1 MNKLLKKGALII
13 AIAAA
18 LSGCADN
25 GGSSSSSEN
34 STSTS
39 SSTAG
44 APENST
50 SENSTSENSSS
61 DSSTTESSSSESSSE
76 STAESSSTEST
87 PPESTP
93 GSNTGSGV
101 LADLT
106 GSLTDVSDV
115 FECSDGWSNGSM
127 FNCTWRR
134 RNVEFSDGSMK
145 LKIDIDGNGAGPIPY
160 SGAEFRSKDFYGF
173 GMYEVVMKPIKN
185 DGVVSSFFTYTGP
198 TDNNPWDE
206 IDIEFLGKDTTK
218 VQFNYY
224 TNGKGNHEHL
234 YDLGFDASEEFHTY
248 GFDWQADKITWYVDG
263 EAVYSAEKNIPS
275 TPGKIMMNVWPG
287 KGVDGWLK
295 AFDGTT
301 PLTAEYKSADFREGV
316 TE

>member
-1 MNKLLKKGALII
+1 MNKLLKNGVLAV
-13 AIAAA
+13 AILAA
-18 LSGCADN
+18 LCGCTDNSGT
-25 GGSSSSSEN
+25 SSPES

-39 SSTAG
+39 SSTDSAS
-44 APENST
+44 EIDT
-50 SENSTSENSSS
+50 SGSADSESIP
-61 DSSTTESSSSESSSE
+61 ESSSSESS
-76 STAESSSTEST
+76 T
-87 PPESTP
+87 PES
-93 GSNTGSGV
+93 NTNSGV

-106 GSLTDVSDV
+106 GTLADVSSV
-115 FECSDGWSNGSM
+115 FECSDGWTNGSM
-127 FNCTWRR
+127 FNCTWRKA
-134 RNVEFSDGSMK
+134 NVGFSDGSMK
-145 LKIDIDGNGAGPIPY
+145 LKIDLDGNGAGAIPY

-206 IDIEFLGKDTTK
+206 IDIEFLGKDTTV

-224 TNGKGNHEHL
+224 TDGVGSHE
-234 YDLGFDASEEFHTY
+234 YIYELGFDASEEFHTY

-263 EAVYSAEKNIPS
+263 EAVYSASENIPS

-295 AFDGTT
+295 AYDGTT
-301 PLTAEYKSADFREGV
+301 PLIAEYKSADYREDK